1 MKKIVLVIT
10 TLLLTG
16 MMAVAQTATQVLDK
30 CAATV
35 SAKSGVTAN
44 FSMESAQ
51 YGNSAGSISIKGK
64 KFYMHSAGSTMWF
77 DGTTLW
83 TYMSSNDEV
92 NISTPT
98 AQQLQTL
105 NPYNFINLY
114 KAGYTSTMTTSG
126 SIYNVHL
133 TATSDQYKIKEAF
146 LTIDKSTYAPKQIKM
161 LTGSKWT
168 TFTISGIKT
177 EAIDDTKFR
186 FDANAYPNAE
196 IIDLR

>member
-1 MKKIVLVIT
+1 MRKIVLVIT
-10 TLLLTG
+10 TLLMSG
-16 MMAVAQTATQVLDK
+16 MMAVAQTATKVLDR

-35 SAKSGVTAN
+35 SAKSGATAN
-44 FSMESAQ
+44 FTMESAQ

-64 KFYMHSAGSTMWF
+64 KFYMHSAASTMWF

-83 TYMSSNDEV
+83 TYMSSNEEV

-114 KAGYTSTMTTSG
+114 KAGYASTMTTSG
-126 SIYNVHL
+126 STYQVHL
-133 TATSDQYKIKEAF
+133 TANGDQYKIKEAF
-146 LTIDKSTYAPKQIKM
+146 LTIDKNSYVPKQIKM

-168 TFTISGIKT
+168 TFTISDLKT
-177 EAIDDTKFR
+177 EAVDDAKFR
-186 FDANAYPNAE
+186 FDAKAYPNAE